1 MGQGAILNTYVF
13 LFMFAFGF
21 LIAGKRPI
29 LKLSTR
35 ALLIALFAA
44 ALGFGLTEGNPWH
57 ETIGIGT
64 AILNIVFVAF
74 AVIDYTNW
82 RKNKDAA
89 DGP

>member
-1 MGQGAILNTYVF
+1 MAQGAFVNTYVF

-35 ALLIALFAA
+35 ALLVALFGA
-44 ALGFGLTEGNPWH
+44 ALAFALTDGNRWH

-64 AILNIVFVAF
+64 AILNVIFVAY
-74 AVIDYTNW
+74 AGIDYINW

-89 DGP
+89 KN

>member
-1 MGQGAILNTYVF
+1 MAQGALVNTYVF

-35 ALLIALFAA
+35 GLLIALLGCAIGFA
-44 ALGFGLTEGNPWH
+44 LTENNPWH

-64 AILNIVFVAF
+64 AILNVIFVAF
-74 AVIDYTNW
+74 AAIDYINW
-82 RKNKDAA
+82 RKNKDEAKT
-89 DGP
+89 